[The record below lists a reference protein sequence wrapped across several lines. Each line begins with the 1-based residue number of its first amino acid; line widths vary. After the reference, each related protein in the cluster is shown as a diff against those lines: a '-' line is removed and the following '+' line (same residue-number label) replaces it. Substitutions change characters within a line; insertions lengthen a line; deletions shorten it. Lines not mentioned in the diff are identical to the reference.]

1 MREFVDTYPRGVGE
15 LAGDITA
22 LRGWA
27 RASHIDQGAFGYRD
41 GMIFLGRGADG
52 ALLGLDDPGHCIT
65 VAESRAGKG
74 VSVIVPNLCLY
85 PGSAVVIDPKGE
97 NATLTAARRGQGSAY
112 CEGMGQTVY
121 VLDPFKQVPN
131 HAGATYN
138 PLSVFDPDTPE
149 GRELAIDDAA
159 LIADALVTPGGERDS
174 HWDESA
180 RSVLEALILHVV
192 STEAPETRTLTR
204 VRELLMRGVPPPDS
218 DPEGEED
225 PSSGFIAL
233 LEGPL
238 RANNK
243 DFDGVIAMA
252 AEALLDLASAERGSI
267 LSTAR
272 RNTKFLDSPAMK
284 RVLAHSAFDLRDL
297 KRQAM
302 TVYLCLPASRLHT
315 HARWLRLMIGLS
327 LALME
332 RERTRPALPV
342 LFFMD
347 EFAALGKLD
356 VIETAAGLM
365 AGYGVKLWPIL
376 QDLSQLKRH
385 YPQSWETFLGN
396 AGLHQFFGNTDLT
409 TLEHVSKRLGKTA
422 VRTVTQSQNER
433 AGTEGQGISMK
444 IDTADL
450 LRPDEV
456 AHWFARHR
464 GTQIVLLP
472 GQHPW
477 ALRRVAYYED
487 PFFAGK
493 RDWAN
498 TLPPPAPPTLEQ
510 LRNRPPPPP
519 PPSKPRGV
527 LGGLFGRNGG

>member
-22 LRGWA
+22 LRSWA
-27 RASHIDQGAFGYRD
+27 RASQIDQRQFGYRD
-41 GMIFLGRGADG
+41 GMVFLGRGADG

-65 VAESRAGKG
+65 VAGSRAGKG

-97 NATLTAARRGQGSAY
+97 NATLTAARRGQGSDY

-121 VLDPFKQVPN
+121 VLDPFKLVPN
-131 HAGATYN
+131 HVGATYN
-138 PLSVFDPDTPE
+138 PLSVFDPDTLE

-159 LIADALVTPGGERDS
+159 LIADALVTPGGGRDA

-192 STEAPETRTLTR
+192 STESPENRTLTR
-204 VRELLMRGVPPPDS
+204 VRELLMRGVPTSTPDE
-218 DPEGEED
+218 EGNTN
-225 PSSGFIAL
+225 SGFKAL

-238 RANNK
+238 RENDA
-243 DFDGVIAMA
+243 FDGVVAMA
-252 AEALLDLASAERGSI
+252 AEALLDLADTERGSI

-272 RNTKFLDSPAMK
+272 RNTKYLDSPAMK
-284 RVLAHSAFDLRDL
+284 RVLAQSAFDLRDL

-315 HARWLRLMIGLS
+315 HARWLRLMVG
-327 LALME
+327 LALAMME
-332 RERTRPALPV
+332 RERTRPAWPV

-356 VIETAAGLM
+356 VIEAAAGLM

-422 VRTVTQSQNER
+422 VLTVTESQNER
-433 AGTEGQGISMK
+433 AGTEGQGVSTK
-444 IDTADL
+444 IDTAEL

-464 GTQIVLLP
+464 GTQIVLIA
-472 GQHPW
+472 GQDPW

-493 RDWAN
+493 RDWSE
-498 TLPPPAPPTLEQ
+498 TLPSPAPPLLEQ
-510 LRNRPPPPP
+510 LRAPPPDPP
-519 PPSKPRGV
+519 KPRGV
-527 LGGLFGRNGG
+527 LGGLFGR

>member
-1 MREFVDTYPRGVGE
+1 MPEFVDTYPRGVGE

-27 RASHIDQGAFGYRD
+27 RASHIDQGQFGYRE
-41 GMIFLGRGADG
+41 GMILLGRGADG
-52 ALLGLDDPGHCIT
+52 ALLGLDDPGHCVT
-65 VAESRAGKG
+65 VAGSRAGKG

-97 NATLTAARRGQGSAY
+97 NATLTAARRGQGSVY

-121 VLDPFKQVPN
+121 VLDPFRLVPN

-192 STEAPETRTLTR
+192 STESPENRTLTR
-204 VRELLMRGVPPPDS
+204 VRELLMRGAETPAPDGK
-218 DPEGEED
+218 DKA
-225 PSSGFIAL
+225 SGFKAL
-233 LEGPL
+233 LDGPL
-238 RANNK
+238 RRNDA
-243 DFDGVIAMA
+243 FGGVVAMA
-252 AEALLDLASAERGSI
+252 AEALLDLADAERGNI

-284 RVLAHSAFDLRDL
+284 RVLENSAFDLRDL

-315 HARWLRLMIGLS
+315 HARWLRLVVSLS
-327 LALME
+327 LAMME
-332 RERTRPALPV
+332 REATRPAWPV
-342 LFFMD
+342 LFLMD
-347 EFAALGKLD
+347 EFAALGKME

-422 VRTVTQSQNER
+422 MLAVTESQNER
-433 AGTEGQGISMK
+433 AGTEGQGVSTK

-450 LRPDEV
+450 LRPDEA

-464 GTQIVLLP
+464 GTQIVLIA
-472 GQHPW
+472 GQDPW

-493 RDWAN
+493 RDWAE
-498 TLPPPAPPTLEQ
+498 TLPPPEPPHLEE
-510 LRNRPPPPP
+510 LRARPQ
-519 PPSKPRGV
+519 PPSPKLRGG
-527 LGGLFGRNGG
+527 LGGLFGKKGE

>member
-1 MREFVDTYPRGVGE
+1 MPEFVDTYPRGVGE
-15 LAGDITA
+15 LAGDIIA

-27 RASHIDQGAFGYRD
+27 RSSHTDQRQFGYRD
-41 GMIFLGRGADG
+41 GMILLGRGADG
-52 ALLGLDDPGHCIT
+52 ALIGLNDPGHCVT
-65 VAESRAGKG
+65 VAGSRAGKG
-74 VSVIVPNLCLY
+74 VSIIVPNLCLY

-97 NATLTAARRGQGSAY
+97 NATLTAARRGSGSVY

-121 VLDPFKQVPN
+121 VLDPFKLVPN
-131 HAGATYN
+131 HASATYN

-159 LIADALVTPGGERDS
+159 LIADALVTPGGDRDS

-192 STEAPETRTLTR
+192 STESPENRTLTR
-204 VRELLMRGVPPPDS
+204 VRELLMRGLPPPDS
-218 DPEGEED
+218 DPEEEEED

-233 LEGPL
+233 LDGPL
-238 RANNK
+238 RANK
-243 DFDGVIAMA
+243 EFDGVIAMA
-252 AEALLDLASAERGSI
+252 AEALLDLANAERGSI

-315 HARWLRLMIGLS
+315 HARWLRLVIGLS
-327 LALME
+327 LAMME
-332 RERTRPALPV
+332 REPTRPDFPV
-342 LFFMD
+342 LFLMD
-347 EFAALGKLD
+347 EFASLGKLD

-409 TLEHVSKRLGKTA
+409 TLEHISKRLGKTA
-422 VRTVTQSQNER
+422 VLAVTESQNER
-433 AGTEGQGISMK
+433 AGTEGQGVSTK
-444 IDTADL
+444 IDTAEL

-464 GTQIVLLP
+464 STQIVLIP
-472 GQHPW
+472 GQDPW

-487 PFFAGK
+487 PFFLGK
-493 RDWAN
+493 RDWAK
-498 TLPPPAPPTLEQ
+498 TLPPPEPPTLEA
-510 LRNRPPPPP
+510 LRARPQPSPA
-519 PPSKPRGV
+519 PSKPRGV
-527 LGGLFGRNGG
+527 LGGLFGKKEG

>member
-15 LAGDITA
+15 MAGDVQA

-27 RASHIDQGAFGYRD
+27 RASQIDRGRFGYRE
-41 GMIFLGRGADG
+41 GMVFLGRGADG
-52 ALLGLDDPGHCIT
+52 TLLGLDDPGHCIT
-65 VAESRAGKG
+65 VAGSRAGKG

-97 NATLTAARRGQGSAY
+97 NATLTAARRGQGSIY
-112 CEGMGQTVY
+112 CEGMGQTVH
-121 VLDPFKQVPN
+121 VLDPFKLVPN
-131 HAGATYN
+131 HPSATYN

-159 LIADALVTPGGERDS
+159 LIADALVTPGGDRDA

-192 STEAPETRTLTR
+192 STERPEHRTLTR
-204 VRELLMRGVPPPDS
+204 VRELLMRGAGVPDPD
-218 DPEGEED
+218 GKAG
-225 PSSGFIAL
+225 GFKAL
-233 LEGPL
+233 LDGPL
-238 RANNK
+238 RRNL
-243 DFDGVIAMA
+243 DFGGVVAMT
-252 AEALLDLASAERGSI
+252 AEALLDLADTERGSI

-272 RNTKFLDSPAMK
+272 RNTKYLDSPAMK

-297 KRQAM
+297 KRGRM
-302 TVYLCLPASRLHT
+302 SVYLCLPASRLHT

-332 RERTRPALPV
+332 REPTRPEWPV

-356 VIETAAGLM
+356 VIEAAAGLM

-396 AGLHQFFGNTDLT
+396 AGLHQFFGNADLT

-422 VRTVTQSQNER
+422 V
-433 AGTEGQGISMK
+433 
-444 IDTADL
+444 L
-450 LRPDEV
+450 
-456 AHWFARHR
+456 ARH
-464 GTQIVLLP
+464 
-472 GQHPW
+472 
-477 ALRRVAYYED
+477 
-487 PFFAGK
+487 
-493 RDWAN
+493 
-498 TLPPPAPPTLEQ
+498 
-510 LRNRPPPPP
+510 
-519 PPSKPRGV
+519 
-527 LGGLFGRNGG
+527 

>member
-15 LAGDITA
+15 LAGDVQS

-27 RASHIDQGAFGYRD
+27 RASHINQGQFGYRD
-41 GMIFLGRGADG
+41 GMVFLGRGADG
-52 ALLGLDDPGHCIT
+52 ALLGLDDPGHCVT
-65 VAESRAGKG
+65 VAGSRAGKG

-97 NATLTAARRGQGSAY
+97 NATRTAARRGQGSEY
-112 CEGMGQTVY
+112 CEGMGQTVH
-121 VLDPFKQVPN
+121 VLDPFKLVPN
-131 HAGATYN
+131 HASATYN

-159 LIADALVTPGGERDS
+159 LIADALVTPGGDRDS

-192 STEAPETRTLTR
+192 STESPEHRTLTR
-204 VRELLMRGVPPPDS
+204 VRELLMRGAGAPDP
-218 DPEGEED
+218 DAEGKA
-225 PSSGFIAL
+225 SGFKAL

-238 RANNK
+238 RRNDA
-243 DFDGVIAMA
+243 FGGVVAMA
-252 AEALLDLASAERGSI
+252 AEALLDLADAERGSI

-297 KRQAM
+297 KRGRM
-302 TVYLCLPASRLHT
+302 SVYLCLPASRLHT
-315 HARWLRLMIGLS
+315 HARWLRLVIGLA
-327 LALME
+327 LAMME
-332 RERTRPALPV
+332 REPTRPDFPV
-342 LFFMD
+342 LFLMD
-347 EFAALGKLD
+347 EFASLGKMD

-433 AGTEGQGISMK
+433 AGTEGQGVSTK
-444 IDTADL
+444 IDTAEL

-464 GTQIVLLP
+464 GTQIALLP

-487 PFFAGK
+487 PFFLGK
-493 RDWAN
+493 RDWAK
-498 TLPPPAPPTLEQ
+498 TLPPPQPPTLEA
-510 LRNRPPPPP
+510 LRAQPQPPPEPP
-519 PPSKPRGV
+519 KPRGV
-527 LGGLFGRNGG
+527 LGVLFGKKGG